1 MGDLIGER
9 QAGSFE
15 LRLARL
21 PDDTDLLSR
30 TREVATAILGE
41 DPMLVRPR
49 HLALKERALTR
60 YPRAV
65 ELFRTG

>member
-9 QAGSFE
+9 QAGSFD

-21 PDDTDLLSR
+21 PDDADLLGQAKDLA
-30 TREVATAILGE
+30 REIVDA
-41 DPMLVRPR
+41 DPMLTQRR
-49 HLALKERALTR
+49 HALLKERALGR

>member
-9 QAGSFE
+9 QAGDFE

-21 PDDTDLLSR
+21 PDDT
-30 TREVATAILGE
+30 AILEQARTVAAALLAE

-49 HLALKERALTR
+49 HLPLKERALGR